1 MTPTWYDVLDVAPDA
16 STEEIRRAWQSAISD
31 LGPTDR
37 RFAVVNEAAQVLLDD
52 ERRAAYDA
60 ELGLD
65 RPGASGPDEPEPAPT
80 EPEQSEPERTGP
92 GSAEPEPS
100 EAGPTRGRLIPRWL
114 LALVGVAAVATLGVA
129 AWLWIAF
136 PSDAE
141 VAEATDTAQAAA
153 EEAIVPVLSYD
164 ASDMDGSQDSA
175 HQFMTEDYR
184 EESYDPLFEVLQENA
199 PETGTVVQVEVVASG
214 VVRAGEDRVEVLLL
228 LDRPTT
234 NQQRSEPVVY
244 RDHVTA
250 TMERVDGEWLVDALE
265 TAPARE

>member
-16 STEEIRRAWQSAISD
+16 STEEIRRAWQAAISD

-37 RFAVVNEAAQVLLDD
+37 RFAVVNEAAQVLLDE

-65 RPGASGPDEPEPAPT
+65 RPGATEPTQDEAEPAP
-80 EPEQSEPERTGP
+80 PETT
-92 GSAEPEPS
+92 SAEPEFAAPS
-100 EAGPTRGRLIPRWL
+100 GSGPMRGRLIPRWL
-114 LALVGVAAVATLGVA
+114 LVLVGVAALATLGVA

-164 ASDMDGSQDSA
+164 ASDMGGSQESA

-199 PETGTVVQVEVVASG
+199 PETGTVVEVEVVASG
-214 VVRAGEDRVEVLLL
+214 VVRSGEDRVEVLLL